1 MFQIQ
6 QIDAEAALIDRL
18 HKDGYIE
25 REAVHPNEDMGGF
38 YLFKD
43 GKKSALAV
51 AEGDRIS
58 RVIDPGYDVQGV
70 KPRDKEQLCMFYG
83 LHEMALTVIL
93 GAAGTGKTTVSTAY
107 AMHQLFRQGKRIILS
122 KPSCFVGG
130 SSNAIAA
137 VPGDA
142 REKIAPYV
150 ESYIGPMRRILGD
163 HAEHFLAEWE
173 EKGLLIF
180 QPLELIRGMHFE
192 DCVVIL
198 DEAQNTTPHELM
210 SFISRVGQSS
220 TCIIMG
226 DSSQIDADIRW
237 KESGLYALLTSEA
250 FWEDPISCAIRL
262 RGQYRGPLAALAA
275 EVLEEWLEEDD
286 Q

>member
-1 MFQIQ
+1 MYQIQ
-6 QIDAEAALIDRL
+6 EIEADPTLIDRL
-18 HKDGYIE
+18 HKDGHIE
-25 REAVHPNEDMGGF
+25 REAVHESDDMGGF
-38 YLFKD
+38 YLFKA

-51 AEGDRIS
+51 AEGDRIV
-58 RVIDPGYDVQGV
+58 RVVDPGFAPQGV
-70 KPRDKEQLCMFYG
+70 KPRDKEQLCMMWG
-83 LHEMALTVIL
+83 LHNMDLTVVL
-93 GAAGTGKTTVSTAY
+93 GAAGTGKTTLSIAY
-107 AMHQLFRQGKRIILS
+107 ALQQAFRHDKNIVLS

-150 ESYIGPMRRILGD
+150 ESYMVPMRRILGD
-163 HAEHFLAEWE
+163 HAEHYLAEWE
-173 EKGLLIF
+173 EKGRLMF

-192 DCVVIL
+192 DTVVIL

-210 SFISRVGQSS
+210 SFISRVGEGC

-226 DSSQIDADIRW
+226 DSSQIDADYPWR
-237 KESGLYALLTSEA
+237 ESGLYVLLESNA
-250 FWEDPISCAIRL
+250 FFDDPISCCIRL
-262 RGQYRGPLAALAA
+262 KGQYRGPLAALAA
-275 EVLEEWLEEDD
+275 EVLEEFLEDD